1 MPLNLS
7 IQGVNMTDCELRS
20 SLEPKYNRPSA
31 NLARHMMTSVTF
43 ATICYHWVNASL
55 HFSNWTPTV

>member
-43 ATICYHWVNASL
+43 ATICYH
-55 HFSNWTPTV
+55 